1 MRIFFSVGEP
11 SGDLHGAN
19 LIGELRR
26 RTAAEFVGLGGP
38 KMRAA
43 GCELLHDMGE
53 LAVFGLW
60 PVLARLPRFF
70 RLLRDVQRSWDQSR
84 PDAVVLIDYPGFN
97 WHVAKQAKA
106 RGIPVFY
113 YGLPQ
118 LWAWASWRVKKVQR
132 YVDHALCKLPF
143 EEEWFRAHGCRAT
156 YVGHPY
162 FDELRGQRLDAGFLA
177 ACREQ
182 PGRLVT
188 ILPGSRTQEVKSNL
202 PMLLAAAARVRREVR
217 GARLAIASYNEP
229 QAALARQIVAAGPV
243 PAEVHCGRTP
253 ELIAAADCC
262 LAVSG
267 SVSLEL
273 LYHAKPSVIVYRVSR
288 WLYHVV
294 RRMMRVRYI
303 TLVNLLGC
311 DQPLAADGNPQPYEA
326 GAAGHEQVLF
336 PEYPTCQDRSAD
348 IADHAI
354 RWLTDEPQRQQLIA
368 QLETLR
374 EQVAAGGA
382 SATAAD
388 YIVRELTAA
397 PCVLPLPTAPPAALR
412 RAS

>member
-26 RTAAEFVGLGGP
+26 QAAAHFVGLGGP

-43 GCELLHDMGE
+43 GCELLADMSE
-53 LAVFGLW
+53 LAVMGLF
-60 PVLARLPRFF
+60 PVLAKLPRFF
-70 RLLRDVQRSWDQSR
+70 GLLRQVRRSWDQSR

-97 WHVAKQAKA
+97 WHVAREAKA

-143 EEEWFRAHGCRAT
+143 EEAWFREQGCRAT

-162 FDELRGQRLDAGFLA
+162 FDELRSQQLDAHFLA

-182 PGRLVT
+182 AGRLVT

-202 PMLLAAAARVRREVR
+202 PMLLAAAAQVRREVR
-217 GARLAIASYNEP
+217 GVRLAIASYSER
-229 QAALARQIVAAGPV
+229 QAALARQLVAAGPV
-243 PAEVHCGRTP
+243 PAEVHIGRTP

-273 LYHAKPSVIVYRVSR
+273 LYHARPSVIVYRVPW
-288 WLYHVV
+288 WLYTVV
-294 RRMMRVRYI
+294 RRLMRVRYI
-303 TLVNLLGC
+303 TLVNLLAS
-311 DQPLAADGNPQPYEA
+311 DQPLASGKSPEPYAA
-326 GAAGHEQVLF
+326 GAPGHEQVLF
-336 PEYPTCQDRSAD
+336 PEYPTWRDRSTD
-348 IADHAI
+348 IAGHAI
-354 RWLTDEPQRQQLIA
+354 RWLTDEPERQRLIA
-368 QLETLR
+368 RLTSLR

-382 SATAAD
+382 SAAAAK
-388 YIVRELTAA
+388 YIAAELAA
-397 PCVLPLPTAPPAALR
+397 PSILPLPKAPAPALR